1 MGSNAPI
8 YIAATLTLL
17 LGACMRSSNDLPE
30 VHGHRGCRGLLPEN
44 TLPAFEKAAKLGCQ
58 WLEMDVVITGDGHVL
73 VSHEPWMEHRI
84 CRTPQGDT
92 ITVEHERDF
101 NIYHM
106 SLAEVQ
112 AFDCG
117 SRIHP
122 DFPEQELQRLHKPTL
137 EEVVSH
143 IEELAM
149 EEGLGNV
156 GYNIEIKSEPA
167 LYDKFQPNPQP
178 FAERVI
184 ATIDSLGIGNK
195 VIIQSFDP
203 AVLEAVHTIDQ
214 EIPVALLVDNG
225 NDLPTNLARLSFTP
239 DYYSPAQALVDAALM
254 RALDQRQI
262 DLLVWTVNDE
272 ADMRRMINFGASGII
287 TDYPDK
293 LIKILDDAQ

>member
-1 MGSNAPI
+1 MGNTRPI
-8 YIAATLTLL
+8 YLALTLTIA
-17 LGACMRSSNDLPE
+17 LGGCMRSNHDLPE

-44 TLPAFEKAAKLGCQ
+44 TVPAFEEAAKLGCQ

-84 CRTPQGDT
+84 CRTPEGDT
-92 ITVEHERDF
+92 ITADRERDF
-101 NIYHM
+101 NIYRM
-106 SLAEVQ
+106 TLEEVQ

-117 SRIHP
+117 SRVHP
-122 DFPEQELQRLHKPTL
+122 GFPDQEPRRLSKPTL
-137 EEVVSH
+137 DEVVTA

-149 EEGLGNV
+149 EEGFSNI

-167 LYDKFQPNPQP
+167 LYDKFQPNPHS

-203 AVLEAVHTIDQ
+203 AVLEAVHDIDQ
-214 EIPVALLVDNG
+214 EIPVALLIDNG
-225 NDLPTNLARLSFTP
+225 HDLPTNLARLTFKP
-239 DYYSPAQALVDAALM
+239 DYYSPAQALVDAALV
-254 RALDQRQI
+254 RALDQRDI
-262 DLLVWTVNDE
+262 GLLVWTVNEE
-272 ADMRRMINFGASGII
+272 ADMRRLIKLGANGII

-293 LIKILDDAQ
+293 LIKILDEDQ